1 MPNADLSDAIKE
13 AFASVPTDIT
23 ILHTLEI
30 NHPAVSSFR
39 DKLDLC
45 FVVDTTGSM
54 GGLIDTVKDNIT
66 ALVAALE
73 ETFTGNIRYALVD
86 FKDEDETYV
95 PTGPAFVNL
104 ATFEAALDALVA
116 SGGGDGP
123 ENGYGAVVMGCE
135 ELDWRTSRD
144 VGRAMVLF
152 TDIQSHERGATKAEA
167 ISSLVLRDIIF
178 SYLGPEA
185 DESSG
190 GDYVYVGETGG
201 DYNYV
206 DAYYSNVGEGNGEY
220 VYNSEFDYYDYVGP
234 GNGDFNYIEAAYVL
248 ADPAGTGQYDL
259 TPVVST
265 GGYGAL
271 ADATGGLQVESE
283 TFLADLIEA
292 ITLSSEVEGSELF
305 IIQDKKP
312 WTLTLEDARVV
323 DFEPVGFRFRLPGA
337 GDNGLQEL
345 SISIDNVDRRLSDFI
360 DLVKDYNTPV
370 TLTYRPYLSS
380 DTSGPQMVPPLKLY
394 LRDVVITPFEVNG
407 RATFADVIN
416 KKFPSELYTRSR
428 FPSLGD

>member
-45 FVVDTTGSM
+45 FVVDSTGSM
-54 GGLIDTVKDNIT
+54 GGIIDDVKDNIT

-95 PTGPAFVNL
+95 PTGPTFVNL
-104 ATFEAALDALVA
+104 ATFEAALDAVIA

-123 ENGYGAVVMGCE
+123 ENGFGAVVMGCE
-135 ELDWRTSRD
+135 DLDWRTSRD

-152 TDIQSHERGATKAEA
+152 TDIVSHERGATRLEA
-167 ISSLVLRDIIF
+167 IEALVLRDIIF
-178 SYLGPEA
+178 SYLGPSGDGSDYYEYVG
-185 DESSG
+185 SG
-190 GDYVYVGETGG
+190 GDYIYVDPYGYYTAEDAEDYADPEGLWNFVLYEGEEYGYFEYVGTGG
-201 DYNYV
+201 
-206 DAYYSNVGEGNGEY
+206 AYTVE
-220 VYNSEFDYYDYVGP
+220 
-234 GNGDFNYIEAAYVL
+234 YIEVAE
-248 ADPAGTGQYDL
+248 GTGDYAL
-259 TPVVST
+259 VSEL
-265 GGYGAL
+265 GYGPL
-271 ADATGGLQVESE
+271 ATATGGLQVESE

-292 ITLSSEVEGSELF
+292 ITLSSEIEGSELF
-305 IIQDKKP
+305 IIQDKKA

-360 DLVKDYNTPV
+360 DLVKDFNTPV

-380 DTSGPQMVPPLKLY
+380 DTSGPQMIPPLKLY